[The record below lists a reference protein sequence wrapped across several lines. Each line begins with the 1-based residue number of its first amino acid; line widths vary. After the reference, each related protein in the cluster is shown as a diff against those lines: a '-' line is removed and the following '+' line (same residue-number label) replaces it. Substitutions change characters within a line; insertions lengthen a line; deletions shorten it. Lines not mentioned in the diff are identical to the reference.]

1 MTDSVPMTDSV
12 LVQTI
17 ENLES
22 TLPGLEEQERLLRE
36 QLEGVVQ
43 RVRSTREAL
52 EHLRVL
58 SGTAAPVSQSSPA
71 AASPTLSPEEPAAV
85 EPADSAG
92 QDSPESDPAV
102 APEAADEP
110 ARTAS
115 VVPQPRSAGSTRAKS
130 STAKSSTAKKRNTK
144 KATAKKAAAKKATPD
159 KSKQADQANQAPKKA
174 AAAAKPKAKKVAA
187 KRAATAQPADEAAG
201 KLIDAAL
208 TVLRNSSVPMRARE
222 INAAL
227 GREATPG
234 QIESVRNTLDRVAR
248 QQKLVTRPG
257 RGTYAAV

>member
-17 ENLES
+17 ENLEN

-58 SGTAAPVSQSSPA
+58 TGTAAPVSQSSPA
-71 AASPTLSPEEPAAV
+71 AASPALPPEEPAAV
-85 EPADSAG
+85 DPADSTG
-92 QDSPESDPAV
+92 QDSPEPDAAV
-102 APEAADEP
+102 APEAAEEP
-110 ARTAS
+110 ERPAS
-115 VVPQPRSAGSTRAKS
+115 VVPQPRSAGTTRPKS
-130 STAKSSTAKKRNTK
+130 GTAKSSPAKKRNTK
-144 KATAKKAAAKKATPD
+144 KATAKKAAPDKPNKPNKAAKKTA
-159 KSKQADQANQAPKKA
+159 AP
-174 AAAAKPKAKKVAA
+174 AKPKAKKVAS
-187 KRAATAQPADEAAG
+187 KRTATAQPADEGAS

-208 TVLRNSSVPMRARE
+208 TVLKNSSVPMRARE

>member
-1 MTDSVPMTDSV
+1 MTDSV
-12 LVQTI
+12 LLQTI
-17 ENLES
+17 ENLKS

-43 RVRSTREAL
+43 RASSTREAL

-58 SGTAAPVSQSSPA
+58 TGAAAPVGQSAPA
-71 AASPTLSPEEPAAV
+71 TASPGLTPEEPAAV
-85 EPADSAG
+85 EPAGDAG
-92 QDSPESDPAV
+92 EDSPEPNVTV
-102 APEAADEP
+102 APESAGEP
-110 ARTAS
+110 ERAAS
-115 VVPQPRSAGSTRAKS
+115 VVPQPRAAASSRAKS
-130 STAKSSTAKKRNTK
+130 NTAKSSATKPSATKPSATKASTDKKRATK
-144 KATAKKAAAKKATPD
+144 KTAAKKATPN
-159 KSKQADQANQAPKKA
+159 KATKKTAAPA
-174 AAAAKPKAKKVAA
+174 TPKAKKAA
-187 KRAATAQPADEAAG
+187 SKRAATAQPADEGAG

-208 TVLRNSSVPMRARE
+208 AVLKNSGAPMRARE

-234 QIESVRNTLDRVAR
+234 QIESVRNTLDRVAK

>member
-17 ENLES
+17 ENLEN

-58 SGTAAPVSQSSPA
+58 TGTAAPVSHSSPA
-71 AASPTLSPEEPAAV
+71 AASPALPPEEPAAV
-85 EPADSAG
+85 EPTDSAG
-92 QDSPESDPAV
+92 QDSPGPDATV
-102 APEAADEP
+102 AQEAAEEP
-110 ARTAS
+110 ERTAS
-115 VVPQPRSAGSTRAKS
+115 VVPQPRSAGTTRPKS
-130 STAKSSTAKKRNTK
+130 STAKSSPAKKRNTK
-144 KATAKKAAAKKATPD
+144 KATAKKATPDKPNKANQAAKKT
-159 KSKQADQANQAPKKA
+159 
-174 AAAAKPKAKKVAA
+174 AAAAKPKAKKVAS
-187 KRAATAQPADEAAG
+187 KRAATAQPADEGAG

-208 TVLRNSSVPMRARE
+208 TVLKNSRVPMRARD

>member
-1 MTDSVPMTDSV
+1 MTDSV

-17 ENLES
+17 ENLEN

-36 QLEGVVQ
+36 QLDGVVQ

-58 SGTAAPVSQSSPA
+58 TGTAAPVSQSSPA
-71 AASPTLSPEEPAAV
+71 AASPALPPEEPAAV

-92 QDSPESDPAV
+92 QDSPEPDAAV
-102 APEAADEP
+102 APEAAEEP
-110 ARTAS
+110 ERPAS
-115 VVPQPRSAGSTRAKS
+115 VVPQPRSAGTTRAKS
-130 STAKSSTAKKRNTK
+130 GTAKSSPAKKRNTK
-144 KATAKKAAAKKATPD
+144 KATAKKAAPDKPNKPNKAAKKTA
-159 KSKQADQANQAPKKA
+159 APAKPKVKKA
-174 AAAAKPKAKKVAA
+174 AS
-187 KRAATAQPADEAAG
+187 KRAATAQPADEGAG

-208 TVLRNSSVPMRARE
+208 TVLKNSSVPMRARE

>member
-1 MTDSVPMTDSV
+1 MTDSV
-12 LVQTI
+12 LLQTI
-17 ENLES
+17 ENLKS

-43 RVRSTREAL
+43 RASSTREAL

-58 SGTAAPVSQSSPA
+58 TGAAAPVGQSAPA
-71 AASPTLSPEEPAAV
+71 TASPGLTPEEPAAV
-85 EPADSAG
+85 EPAGDAG
-92 QDSPESDPAV
+92 EDSPEPNVTV
-102 APEAADEP
+102 APESAGEP
-110 ARTAS
+110 ERAAS
-115 VVPQPRSAGSTRAKS
+115 VVPQPRAAASSRAKS
-130 STAKSSTAKKRNTK
+130 NTAKSSATKPSATKASTDKKRATK
-144 KATAKKAAAKKATPD
+144 KTAAKKATPN
-159 KSKQADQANQAPKKA
+159 KATKKTAAPA
-174 AAAAKPKAKKVAA
+174 TPKAKKAA
-187 KRAATAQPADEAAG
+187 SKRAATAQPADEGAG

-208 TVLRNSSVPMRARE
+208 AVLKNSGAPMRARE

-234 QIESVRNTLDRVAR
+234 QIESVRNTLDRVAK

>member
-17 ENLES
+17 ENLEN

-58 SGTAAPVSQSSPA
+58 TGTAAPVSQSSPA
-71 AASPTLSPEEPAAV
+71 ASPALPPEEPAAV

-92 QDSPESDPAV
+92 QDSSEPDAAV
-102 APEAADEP
+102 APEAAEEP
-110 ARTAS
+110 ERTAS
-115 VVPQPRSAGSTRAKS
+115 VVPQPRSAGTTRPKS
-130 STAKSSTAKKRNTK
+130 GTAKSSPAKKRNTK
-144 KATAKKAAAKKATPD
+144 KATAKKATADKPNKANQAAKKT
-159 KSKQADQANQAPKKA
+159 
-174 AAAAKPKAKKVAA
+174 AAAAKPKAKKAA
-187 KRAATAQPADEAAG
+187 SKRAATAQPADEGAG
-201 KLIDAAL
+201 SLIDAAL
-208 TVLRNSSVPMRARE
+208 TVLKNSSVPMRARE

>member
-1 MTDSVPMTDSV
+1 MTDSV

-17 ENLES
+17 ENLEN

-58 SGTAAPVSQSSPA
+58 TGTAAPVSQSSPA
-71 AASPTLSPEEPAAV
+71 VASPALPPEEPAAV

-92 QDSPESDPAV
+92 QDSPAPDAAV
-102 APEAADEP
+102 APEAAEEP
-110 ARTAS
+110 ERPAS
-115 VVPQPRSAGSTRAKS
+115 VVPQPRSAGTTRPKS
-130 STAKSSTAKKRNTK
+130 GTAKSSPAKKRNTK
-144 KATAKKAAAKKATPD
+144 KATAKKAAPDKPNKPNKAAKKTA
-159 KSKQADQANQAPKKA
+159 AP
-174 AAAAKPKAKKVAA
+174 AKPKAKKVAS
-187 KRAATAQPADEAAG
+187 KRAATAAATAPPADDGAG

-208 TVLRNSSVPMRARE
+208 TVLKNSSVPMRARE